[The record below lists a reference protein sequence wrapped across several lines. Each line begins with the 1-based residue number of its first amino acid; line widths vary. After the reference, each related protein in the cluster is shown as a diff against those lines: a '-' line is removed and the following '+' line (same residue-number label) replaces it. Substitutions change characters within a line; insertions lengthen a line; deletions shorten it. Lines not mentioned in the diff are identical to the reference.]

1 MLDLCIVCRE
11 GEGRNR
17 TGHSGCRVEE
27 VVMSH
32 EHDCGDSQYLPSVLT
47 VFANRSYFLRLYIR
61 GTVWWEHRSTK
72 TIRSLTLFVSHIH
85 MSSGQRQDG

>member
-61 GTVWWEHRSTK
+61 GPFGGNIEAPRRYA
-72 TIRSLTLFVSHIH
+72 RSLSLFLIST
-85 MSSGQRQDG
+85 